1 MTDGLIVGLSNVMGH
16 ILEDF
21 IGFWMN
27 VSYGWIMLMFVLTTG
42 FMIIIWFRFLRKG
55 ISQDGVERR

>member
-16 ILEDF
+16 LLEDF
-21 IGFWMN
+21 IGFWVN
-27 VSYGWIMLMFVLTTG
+27 ISVGWVLLMCVMTVG

-55 ISQDGVERR
+55 ITQDGVERR